1 MEKHHSGVHHQRARF
16 LGLGNNIGLNIQGL
30 DKNNMLS
37 YSDAM
42 VCWKNHDR
50 HAARERQR

>member
-1 MEKHHSGVHHQRARF
+1 MGVHHQRAGF

-50 HAARERQR
+50 NGARERQR